1 MGSSA
6 IANSPLDT
14 AGASGS
20 SPAVVPDVIIEK
32 SGNDQGPS
40 EVGPGPS
47 GTENGSNGLENRRVS
62 QQGGP
67 GASRLW
73 LYAIRLRST
82 EISSSQR
89 TLQGLPRQH

>member
-47 GTENGSNGLENRRVS
+47 GMENGSNGLENRRVS

-67 GASRLW
+67 GASHL
-73 LYAIRLRST
+73 
-82 EISSSQR
+82 
-89 TLQGLPRQH
+89 